1 MEGTHDIDQGWV
13 SDVRRAGSGVKIVPR
28 VLLEGWTMADFQE
41 VFASE
46 SNMARVAEFAVQ
58 NLQVSEV
65 SFVASGRT

>member
-1 MEGTHDIDQGWV
+1 M
-13 SDVRRAGSGVKIVPR
+13 KIVPR

-46 SNMARVAEFAVQ
+46 SNMARVAEFVVQ